1 MKIYFS
7 IFVLFYILFS
17 KIKLTSIKWEPKRL
31 VKYAESQSK
40 INTHEYF
47 ILDPD
52 EYIYTSQ
59 KQELLNQMETTF
71 QKEQIKIVF
80 IIIGSMSVQ
89 YNSDSG
95 IKLFANTFATEYFN
109 KTNLN
114 EYMIIM
120 FSIRDRK
127 MRISTGKNV
136 RTKYSDNWCK
146 SALSEIK
153 KDLRTENYFNA
164 FNNLL
169 FIVNHPEN
177 ISKSQVTPIILVIIS
192 IALAIGFYIMFSVF
206 KCLKQKKEINKISAF
221 LQSLQSNEKNI
232 SCINDICII
241 CLEPFSNQNG
251 KKIIQKIN
259 SNLVTDT
266 KNDYSI
272 LNCRHKFHTY
282 CLEQWL
288 KKKNECPLCREKASK
303 NEDFGNK
310 EFGSQ
315 IMEIQREVHPFL
327 SDYTYDNYQI
337 IPPVRTEEYSNNS
350 YNDHSSGGG
359 WECSGG
365 ASDSW

>member
-1 MKIYFS
+1 MKINFS
-7 IFVLFYILFS
+7 IFICFFELLS
-17 KIKLTSIKWEPKRL
+17 QTKLASIKWKPDGL

-40 INTHEYF
+40 INIYEYF

-52 EYIYTSQ
+52 EYISTSQ
-59 KQELLNQMETTF
+59 SPELLNQMKTIF

-80 IIIGSMSVQ
+80 IVVGSMSEE

-95 IKLFANTFATEYFN
+95 IQLFANTFATKYFN

-114 EYMIIM
+114 EYMVIM
-120 FSIRDRK
+120 FSIKDRK

-136 RTKYSDNWCK
+136 RPKYSDSWCK

-153 KDLRTENYFNA
+153 TDLRNENYFTA
-164 FNNLL
+164 FNSLL
-169 FIVNHPEN
+169 FIINHPEN
-177 ISKSQVTPIILVIIS
+177 ISKTKITPIILVIIS

-221 LQSLQSNEKNI
+221 LQSLKSNEKNI
-232 SCINDICII
+232 NCINDICVI
-241 CLEPFSNQNG
+241 CLEPFLNQKSKKTIPKISSGLVSN
-251 KKIIQKIN
+251 
-259 SNLVTDT
+259 TH
-266 KNDYSI
+266 NDYSI

-303 NEDFGNK
+303 NGDFSNN

-315 IMEIQREVHPFL
+315 IMEIQRQVHPFL

-337 IPPVRTEEYSNNS
+337 IPPATEEDNSNSSS
-350 YNDHSSGGG
+350 YNEPSGG